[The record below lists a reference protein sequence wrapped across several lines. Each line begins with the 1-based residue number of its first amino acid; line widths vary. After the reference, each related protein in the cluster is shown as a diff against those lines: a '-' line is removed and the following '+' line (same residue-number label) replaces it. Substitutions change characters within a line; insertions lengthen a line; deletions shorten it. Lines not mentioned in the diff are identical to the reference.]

1 MDLSP
6 MTLAKVLLPV
16 TPILLKTA
24 VLNTLSLSLNAGKQD
39 LRTELTVSVLRELLK
54 KPNPIG
60 KTQRGSLRDPGI
72 KGKMWI
78 SKITLP
84 RPEDHE
90 GITPRDA
97 LDMAIKDLGD
107 GSETYTLPGTSAV
120 EAEWTG
126 YRNGVDSDAPR
137 PDLSEEEQYRQLM
150 SEVRSKVTVLY
161 FHGGVYVAMDPASHR
176 LPVSYLAKL
185 TSGRCLSVRYRLAP
199 QHPFPTA
206 ILDGLIA
213 YLSLLSP
220 TPDSYHTAVSPSNIV
235 FAGDSA
241 GGNLCLSL
249 CQTLLTLQRK
259 GIRTIRFHGRDVTL
273 SLPTGIALNS
283 PWCDI
288 SRAMPSCHTNA
299 TYDYLIPPP
308 DFGLAADLPA
318 DDIWPTQPP
327 RVDMYVNATALIHP
341 LVSPIAAKPEL
352 WRGAP
357 PTYMCAGTE
366 ALEDE
371 IAVVARHM
379 DEAGVYVQFDTY
391 EGMPHCFGMI
401 FPKSPMGRECIKS
414 LGEFILEAGDV
425 GILDKGRGR
434 RRGRPVRR
442 WLSKIRL

>member
-1 MDLSP
+1 
-6 MTLAKVLLPV
+6 
-16 TPILLKTA
+16 
-24 VLNTLSLSLNAGKQD
+24 
-39 LRTELTVSVLRELLK
+39 
-54 KPNPIG
+54 
-60 KTQRGSLRDPGI
+60 
-72 KGKMWI
+72 
-78 SKITLP
+78 
-84 RPEDHE
+84 
-90 GITPRDA
+90 
-97 LDMAIKDLGD
+97 
-107 GSETYTLPGTSAV
+107 
-120 EAEWTG
+120 
-126 YRNGVDSDAPR
+126 
-137 PDLSEEEQYRQLM
+137 
-150 SEVRSKVTVLY
+150 
-161 FHGGVYVAMDPASHR
+161 MDPASHR

-259 GIRTIRFHGRDVTL
+259 GIRTIRFHGRDVAL
-273 SLPTGIALNS
+273 SLPAGLALSS

-308 DFGLAADLPA
+308 DFGLAADLPP
-318 DDIWPTQPP
+318 DDMWPTQPP

-357 PTYMCAGTE
+357 PAYMCAGTE

-371 IAVVARHM
+371 IAVVARRM

-401 FPKSPMGRECIKS
+401 FPKTPMGRECMESWGK
-414 LGEFILEAGDV
+414 FILAAGDV
-425 GILDKGRGR
+425 GNLEKEAGER
-434 RRGRPVRR
+434 RRGKASMAVALKDPVIKREVKWNELKKDIR
-442 WLSKIRL
+442 DEDVESLLRAKRERYMKKEEEMVRAWREDEEPGLQGGRGENVMQANEEMKDEQQQRHDQCQGHGQEDSSPAVKSKL